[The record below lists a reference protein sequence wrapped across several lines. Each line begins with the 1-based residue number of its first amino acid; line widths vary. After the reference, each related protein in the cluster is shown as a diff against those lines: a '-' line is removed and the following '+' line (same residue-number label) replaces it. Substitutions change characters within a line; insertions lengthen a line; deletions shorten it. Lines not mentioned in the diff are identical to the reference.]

1 MHQTENKYVY
11 EYIRLLIANGKQI
24 NSDDCDSAG
33 GADIA
38 MWLHK
43 EENSHAQSL
52 ILLCCTRFFIL
63 FLINY
68 HNAVLIGA
76 KTYWCIPI
84 TINENELRRMQCWNI
99 EVYWLS
105 HFSWYDAMQK
115 KQFTAAVIKPTV
127 ASW

>member
-84 TINENELRRMQCWNI
+84 TINENERDIECNVGILKFIGCRISHDMMQC
-99 EVYWLS
+99 
-105 HFSWYDAMQK
+105 K
-115 KQFTAAVIKPTV
+115 KSNSLQQ
-127 ASW
+127 